1 MLEIEARRWALVVGH
16 PGHELRAFH
25 FCERARPTFAV
36 ITDGSG
42 SHGIPRIAETRQL
55 AEELRVSSSP
65 VFGALT
71 DKDAYALLQSGDLA
85 PLMQIVDTLGR
96 AFAADGITA
105 VLADAAE
112 GYNPV
117 HDLCRALAES
127 AVSQCGRAIEL
138 FEFDLAGPPNS
149 AGDGIH
155 LALDDAAFDRKL
167 AAVRRYGSLAAEA
180 AAAFEQHGLE
190 SFRTEFL
197 RRAAP
202 MSLAASDHIPYYERV
217 GAERVREGRYSTVLR
232 YGTHVRPVIEGIL
245 RGSVVSVDAL
255 THHPLH

>member
-25 FCERARPTFAV
+25 FCERARPALAV

-42 SHGIPRIAETRQL
+42 SHGIPRITETRQL
-55 AEELRVSSSP
+55 AEELGVVP
-65 VFGALT
+65 VAVFGRLT
-71 DKDAYALLQSGDLA
+71 DKEAYALLHSGDLA
-85 PLMQIVDTLGR
+85 PLMQIVDTLAR
-96 AFAADGITA
+96 AFTDDGITA

-117 HDLCRALAES
+117 HDLCRALAEA

-138 FEFDLAGPPNS
+138 YEFDLAGPPNGS
-149 AGDGIH
+149 GDGIH
-155 LALDDAAFDRKL
+155 LVLDDAAFDRKL
-167 AAVRRYGSLAAEA
+167 AAVRRYGSLAGEA
-180 AAAFEQHGLE
+180 AAAFEQHGLQ

-202 MSLAASDHIPYYERV
+202 ISLAASDHVPYYERV
-217 GAERVREGRYSTVLR
+217 GAERVRERRYSTVLR
-232 YGTHVRPVIEGIL
+232 YGTHVRPVMEAIL
-245 RGSVVSVDAL
+245 NVSPVPANAR
-255 THHPLH
+255 THDSLH